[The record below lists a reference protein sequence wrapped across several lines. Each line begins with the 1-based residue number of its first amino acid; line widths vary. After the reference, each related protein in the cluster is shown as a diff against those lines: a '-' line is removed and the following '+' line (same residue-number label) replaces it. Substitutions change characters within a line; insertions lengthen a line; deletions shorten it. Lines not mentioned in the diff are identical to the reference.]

1 MEIKLVIDIVSG
13 KPAKGQESSWL
24 YKHTHSLSTFKAA
37 FVKIHPISLF
47 AVYLC
52 VAPLKR

>member
-52 VAPLKR
+52 VATLKR